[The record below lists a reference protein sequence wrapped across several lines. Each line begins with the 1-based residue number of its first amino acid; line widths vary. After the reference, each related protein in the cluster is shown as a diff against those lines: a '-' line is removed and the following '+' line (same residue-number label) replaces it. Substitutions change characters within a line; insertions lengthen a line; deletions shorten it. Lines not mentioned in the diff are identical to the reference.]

1 MRLNGRIS
9 LGVDSKEREWLD
21 SSSLTRYLATVW
33 SFGLDNV
40 DFANYLNSRGTYEG
54 KISFYVSNESN
65 NIQNISKYRDNR
77 ILNQIKL
84 TLSTDVSKIFP
95 PPPPLIPNYYTNNTD
110 QSGTITRE
118 AITARR

>member
-84 TLSTDVSKIFP
+84 TLSTDVSKIFSL
-95 PPPPLIPNYYTNNTD
+95 PLL
-110 QSGTITRE
+110 
-118 AITARR
+118 